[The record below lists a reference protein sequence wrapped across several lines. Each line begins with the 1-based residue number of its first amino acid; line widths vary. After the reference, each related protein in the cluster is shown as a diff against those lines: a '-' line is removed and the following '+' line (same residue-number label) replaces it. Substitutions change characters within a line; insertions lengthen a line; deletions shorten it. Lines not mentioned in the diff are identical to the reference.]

1 MPGRCAIP
9 CSQPCKPRPSSKTFL
24 LPAGHLLCCAATCPH
39 CKPTSPSLV
48 LLQHTSRHPLLYA
61 TNQPSF
67 CPDFCIC
74 FQALSDHCIF
84 MRRLLVI
91 IHHSIADSLASADQA
106 APTFC
111 GQNLIDTLAGALPS
125 GSAITGGCVLPCAS
139 AITSGCSISSGSAIT
154 SSRPLSQG
162 GKKSAHAIPYGRVGL
177 TCYCCSP
184 CCDLGQLCVFA
195 SNGCQTE
202 KGSP

>member
-1 MPGRCAIP
+1 VL
-9 CSQPCKPRPSSKTFL
+9 CSYM
-24 LPAGHLLCCAATCPH
+24 
-39 CKPTSPSLV
+39 PSLQTKFNESV
-48 LLQHTSRHPLLYA
+48 SLQHTSRQPLVYA
-61 TNQPSF
+61 TNQLSF

-74 FQALSDHCIF
+74 FQALSNRCIF

-91 IHHSIADSLASADQA
+91 IHHSTAYSLASADQA
-106 APTFC
+106 PPTFC
-111 GQNLIDTLAGALPS
+111 GQNLVNTLAGALAS
-125 GSAITGGCVLPCAS
+125 GCAITGGCVLTCAS

-184 CCDLGQLCVFA
+184 CCSLGQLRVFA

-202 KGSP
+202 KVSP